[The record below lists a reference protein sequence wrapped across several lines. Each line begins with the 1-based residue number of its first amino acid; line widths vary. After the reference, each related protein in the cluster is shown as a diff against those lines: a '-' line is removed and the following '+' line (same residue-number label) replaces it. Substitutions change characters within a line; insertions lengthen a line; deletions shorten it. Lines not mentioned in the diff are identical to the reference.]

1 MAENTTTAKLE
12 KLRRLIGDA
21 KAVPMS
27 ASCMVNRNE
36 ALQLID
42 DALAVYRT
50 EFEESE
56 RILAERRNEVLRGKD
71 EGDRI
76 RIEAEE
82 WANQLASQTEV
93 VNRAQKQADKVI
105 TDAHDEAWA
114 LRKETDQF
122 IDTRMAEFEAALH
135 KVQSQ
140 LRTMRARLADR
151 SSLDASDTQP
161 LPKI

>member
-1 MAENTTTAKLE
+1 MAENDTARKLGQ
-12 KLRRLIGDA
+12 LRQLVAEA

-36 ALQLID
+36 VLQAID
-42 DALAVYRT
+42 ECIASFPK
-50 EFEESE
+50 EFEEAQEVINS
-56 RILAERRNEVLRGKD
+56 RKNEVLRGRD
-71 EGDRI
+71 EGDQI

-82 WANQLASQTEV
+82 WANKMASQTEIV
-93 VNRAQKQADKVI
+93 ARAEKQADKII
-105 TDAHDEAWA
+105 TEAHDDAWA

-122 IDTRMAEFEAALH
+122 VDTRMAEFEAALH

-140 LRTMRARLADR
+140 LRIMRSRLADR

>member
-1 MAENTTTAKLE
+1 MTQNETARKLDRLRALVAE
-12 KLRRLIGDA
+12 A

-27 ASCMVNRNE
+27 ASCMLNRQE
-36 ALQLID
+36 TLALID
-42 DALAVYRT
+42 DVVASFPK
-50 EFEESE
+50 EFDEAQEIIQQSKH
-56 RILAERRNEVLRGKD
+56 EVLRGRD
-71 EGDRI
+71 EGDQI

-82 WANQLASQTEV
+82 WANKMASQTEIV
-93 VNRAQKQADKVI
+93 ARAEKQATKI
-105 TDAHDEAWA
+105 MTDAHDEAWA

-122 IDTRMAEFEAALH
+122 VDTRMAEFEASLH

-140 LRTMRARLADR
+140 LRIMRSRLADR